1 MEDKEAS
8 KEKEDME
15 GSVCYLCEHLKSGS
29 DWLPILKERQDS
41 TLAPHPY
48 CRSCGLVRNI
58 GPDRARKLGFYTE
71 VLSELERYLRL
82 EYSKKGKHKLTESQ
96 KRLMVKEMEEDILFN
111 DIYGSIASA
120 QEERFVDIVR
130 KYRPDITKMEIMYY
144 LE

>member
-1 MEDKEAS
+1 MEDTEPP
-8 KEKEDME
+8 KEKENLKE
-15 GSVCYLCEHLKSGS
+15 PSCHLCEHLKSGK
-29 DWLPILKERQDS
+29 DWLPILKERKDS

-58 GPDRARKLGFYTE
+58 GPDRAKKLGFYTE

-82 EYSKKGKHKLTESQ
+82 EYSKRGKHKLTESQ
-96 KRLMVKEMEEDILFN
+96 KRLMVKDMEEDILFN

-120 QEERFVDIVR
+120 QEERFVEIVR
-130 KYRPDITKMEIMYY
+130 KYRQDITRMEIMYY